1 MSKDLE
7 GYECDGQ
14 TDLFDF
20 IDPPEGYKCNDCL
33 FYKNLQCPLR
43 EGDPKTCVKKS
54 PLEQFNFKPV
64 LECKDYKSLESWE
77 NENQLQQLSP
87 DPEPENYKR
96 KPLIYHMGLSA
107 YYYKCP
113 YCKAENSEQSSPE
126 GTYCGVCGKYFDGVI
141 EKKSKELIE
150 CEKQLGAGGGAVY
163 KDDKGNWHYSDL
175 GNPKS

>member
-14 TDLFDF
+14 TDIFDF
-20 IDPPEGYKCNDCL
+20 IDSTERPDQIKQPE
-33 FYKNLQCPLR
+33 
-43 EGDPKTCVKKS
+43 T
-54 PLEQFNFKPV
+54 
-64 LECKDYKSLESWE
+64 
-77 NENQLQQLSP
+77 
-87 DPEPENYKR
+87 ENYKR

-163 KDDKGNWHYSDL
+163 KDDEGNWHYSDL